1 LKYAGQNQKPI
12 LTKEAINR
20 GVKIINRVIVF
31 DLLRNDNGVI
41 GAIGMSTRDE
51 KIITDLALR
60 AKPSQLVA

>member
-60 AKPSQLVA
+60 AKPS